1 MTEIGPGRLRSH
13 ATAIQQPVRL
23 PAIPVA
29 TSPPA
34 NGTTKPARIHGGLPP
49 INHDP
54 ATLPTSPAT
63 RPLNCENTDRSSA
76 NRHVS
81 ALPGQSHAMRLFM
94 SSMTARVG
102 AGSGEVPGRT
112 LFSRLPVCSKG
123 VALSWRASWPGAA
136 ARRGS
141 RRVCVQLEIALPVLA
156 GK

>member
-1 MTEIGPGRLRSH
+1 MRDLYVILNVFPGHAGAYDADRRRLAIVVLQVTGLLPRVSSPCARPASRHPLHGNGMIPSRRFPRPRPGP
-13 ATAIQQPVRL
+13 
-23 PAIPVA
+23 
-29 TSPPA
+29 
-34 NGTTKPARIHGGLPP
+34 
-49 INHDP
+49 
-54 ATLPTSPAT
+54 
-63 RPLNCENTDRSSA
+63 
-76 NRHVS
+76 
-81 ALPGQSHAMRLFM
+81 RLFM

-123 VALSWRASWPGAA
+123 VALSWRASWPGAV